1 VADEST
7 ATTATSSV
15 STYIHSNTFVTDLNS
30 GGISATTV
38 TVTAEPSAGVV
49 APTAMPTTAPT
60 AVPTTAP
67 TAVPTPA
74 PTAVPTPAPTFEQ
87 VIGTNGIVVATY
99 SIVTTVA
106 TTKYADSPAQMTIR
120 FLGETGVWSDNV
132 ILGSDWEKGDVRSQS
147 VQMDDIGK
155 VSISF

>member
-1 VADEST
+1 MADEST

-38 TVTAEPSAGVV
+38 TVTAEPSAVV
-49 APTAMPTTAPT
+49 VAPT

-106 TTKYADSPAQMTIR
+106 TTNYADSPAQMTIR

>member
-1 VADEST
+1 MADEST

-49 APTAMPTTAPT
+49 APTAMPTT
-60 AVPTTAP
+60 
-67 TAVPTPA
+67 A